1 MKMRIANGLRRASLV
16 IILVLAVGAVSSG
29 RAGESLAQVHTPLG
43 ELLMVLCDSDKPVT
57 VANFKQYIASGR
69 FRDSF
74 VQRWEPGFVIQ
85 GGGFYVTNRCGSNPL
100 IDYVPTF
107 GKITNEY
114 SVGRTL
120 SNTYG
125 TIAMARVGGQTNSAT
140 SQWFIN
146 LADNVSLDTVD
157 GGFTVFGRVMLG
169 AHVLNRFNIT
179 TQTNCIWRVA
189 VGGQASLQKLP
200 VLSPS
205 PTMADLVYCDF
216 SLPVWPRV
224 QIAVDGDG
232 RRRLSWSSLSN
243 FVHHLEFS
251 SSAQAA
257 WQTLL
262 STNGTGQVIESVDE
276 RPNAG
281 GGYYRVRIE

>member
-1 MKMRIANGLRRASLV
+1 MGACFRGNRIRPLLIFLSFAA
-16 IILVLAVGAVSSG
+16 IAFGAV

-43 ELLMVLCDSDKPVT
+43 ELLIVLYDTDKPVT

-69 FRDSF
+69 YRDSF

-85 GGGFYVTNRCGSNPL
+85 GGGFYVTNRWGANPL
-100 IDYVPTF
+100 MDYVPTF

-146 LADNVSLDTVD
+146 LADNVALDTVD

-169 AHVLNRFNIT
+169 TQVLNRFNNVT
-179 TQTNCIWRVA
+179 VTNGIWRVS
-189 VGGQASLQKLP
+189 VGGEASLQKVP
-200 VLSPS
+200 VLSSSPS
-205 PTMADLVYCDF
+205 MADLVYCDF
-216 SLPVWPRV
+216 SLPAWPRV
-224 QIAVDGDG
+224 EIAVDGDG
-232 RRRLSWSSLSN
+232 LRRLSWKSLSN
-243 FVHHLEFS
+243 FVNHLEFAPS
-251 SSAQAA
+251 PHSV

-262 STNGTGQVIESVDE
+262 STNGTGQSIESVDD
-276 RPNAG
+276 RPQAG
-281 GGYYRVRIE
+281 GG